1 MYKSI
6 IMRILKKYFLL
17 ILVIYSTDN
26 IVVAQDSLSLS
37 DAIQIGLN
45 QNFDIQISTKNVE
58 INKLQNTWGQAGRY
72 PTVDINFQQGNSIS
86 DQSNNP
92 LSIVQ
97 ELIFQNSIQGAANL
111 NWVLFNGFR
120 VKANKAKLNNLEAQ
134 SEGNATLVIENTI
147 QGIILA
153 YYSANLQKEKMD
165 LLKNVLKLSRDKY
178 LHEKEKGELG
188 FATSVDQL
196 QFESAYLADSSAV
209 IMQEL
214 AYKNSI
220 KNLNLFLGTDIN
232 LVWSLTDKLMPENIM
247 YNYVDLESKMLSNNT
262 NIKNQ
267 VVNMEII
274 KQDITLAKSSIYPVV
289 SFNSGAS
296 YNTSRLQIN
305 DFPMPG
311 ANVSNSANI
320 NYFANFTV
328 GFKIFDG
335 GKVKRAIQA
344 VQIQDDIASLNMA
357 KLKHQLTQELANHYE
372 IYTTR
377 IAIFEINLKSF
388 AAAKRNFEIAR
399 LRKNAGIINSFDLR
413 NIEMVYLQTGTALF
427 EAIYNIEES
436 KTNLTRLTGGIIE
449 NKE

>member
-1 MYKSI
+1 
-6 IMRILKKYFLL
+6 MRILKTYFLL
-17 ILVIYSTDN
+17 TLVICWVGN
-26 IVVAQDSLSLS
+26 ISLAQDSLSLS
-37 DAIQIGLN
+37 DAIQIGLKK
-45 QNFDIQISTKNVE
+45 NFDIQISAKNIE

-72 PTVDINFQQGNSIS
+72 PTIDINIQQGNSIS

-97 ELIFQNSIQGAANL
+97 QLIYQNSIQGAANL

-120 VKANKAKLNNLEAQ
+120 IKANKLKLNNLEAQ
-134 SEGNATLVIENTI
+134 SEGNAALIIENTI

-153 YYSANLQKEKMD
+153 YYSTNLQKEKMD

-178 LHEKEKGELG
+178 LHEKEKGEMG
-188 FATSVDQL
+188 FASTVDQL
-196 QFESAYLADSSAV
+196 QFESAYLSDSSAI

-214 AYKNSI
+214 AYKNAI
-220 KNLNLFLGTDIN
+220 KNLNLFMGVEIN
-232 LVWSLTDKLMPENIM
+232 LKWNLTDKLLPENTL
-247 YNYVDLESKMLSNNT
+247 YNYKELESKMLGNNT

-267 VVNMEII
+267 VVNIEIL
-274 KQDITLAKSSIYPVV
+274 KQDVSLAKASMFPVV

-311 ANVSNSANI
+311 ANTSNSANI

-344 VQIQDDIASLNMA
+344 VQIQEDITNLNMS

-372 IYTTR
+372 IYNTR
-377 IAIFEINLKSF
+377 IAIFKVNLKSF
-388 AAAKRNFEIAR
+388 DVAKRSFEIAQ

-427 EAIYNIEES
+427 EAIYNIQES
-436 KTNLTRLTGGIIE
+436 NTNLIRLTGGIIE
-449 NKE
+449 NED

>member
-1 MYKSI
+1 
-6 IMRILKKYFLL
+6 MRILKTYFLL
-17 ILVIYSTDN
+17 ILVICSVGN
-26 IVVAQDSLSLS
+26 ISVAQDSLSLS
-37 DAIQIGLN
+37 DAIQIGLKK
-45 QNFDIQISTKNVE
+45 NFDIQISAKNIE

-72 PTVDINFQQGNSIS
+72 PTIDINIQQGNSIS

-97 ELIFQNSIQGAANL
+97 QLIYQNSIQGAANL

-120 VKANKAKLNNLEAQ
+120 IKANKLKLNNLEAQ

-147 QGIILA
+147 QGIILS
-153 YYSANLQKEKMD
+153 YYSTNLQKEKMD

-178 LHEKEKGELG
+178 LHEKEKGEMGL
-188 FATSVDQL
+188 ATTVDQL
-196 QFESAYLADSSAV
+196 QFESAYLSDSSA
-209 IMQEL
+209 IIIQEL
-214 AYKNSI
+214 AYKNAI
-220 KNLNLFLGTDIN
+220 KNLNLFMGVGIN
-232 LVWSLTDKLMPENIM
+232 LKWNLTDKLLPENTL
-247 YNYVDLESKMLSNNT
+247 YNYKELESKMLGNNT

-267 VVNMEII
+267 VVNIEIL
-274 KQDITLAKSSIYPVV
+274 KQDVSLAKASMFPVV

-311 ANVSNSANI
+311 ANTSNSANI

-344 VQIQDDIASLNMA
+344 VQIQEDITNLNMD

-372 IYTTR
+372 IYNTR
-377 IAIFEINLKSF
+377 IAIFKVNLKSF
-388 AAAKRNFEIAR
+388 DVAKRSFEIAQ
-399 LRKNAGIINSFDLR
+399 LRKNSGIINSFDLR

-427 EAIYNIEES
+427 EAIYNIQES

>member
-1 MYKSI
+1 
-6 IMRILKKYFLL
+6 MRIFKTYFLL
-17 ILVIYSTDN
+17 ILVICSYGN
-26 IVVAQDSLSLS
+26 IVAQDSLSLS
-37 DAIQIGLN
+37 DAIQIGLKK
-45 QNFDIQISTKNVE
+45 NFDIQISGKNIE
-58 INKLQNTWGQAGRY
+58 INKLQNTWGQAGRF
-72 PTVDINFQQGNSIS
+72 PSVDINIQQGNSIS

-97 ELIFQNSIQGAANL
+97 QLIYQNSIQGAANL

-120 VKANKAKLNNLEAQ
+120 VKANKLKLNNLETQ

-147 QGIILA
+147 QGIILS
-153 YYSANLQKEKMD
+153 YYSTNLQKEKMD

-178 LHEKEKGELG
+178 LHEKEKGEMG
-188 FATSVDQL
+188 FATTVDQL
-196 QFESAYLADSSAV
+196 QFESAYLSDSSAI

-214 AYKNSI
+214 AYKNAI
-220 KNLNLFLGTDIN
+220 KNLNLFMGVEIN
-232 LVWSLTDKLMPENIM
+232 LKWNLTDKLLPENTL
-247 YNYVDLESKMLSNNT
+247 YNYKELESKMLGNNT

-267 VVNMEII
+267 VVNIEIL
-274 KQDITLAKSSIYPVV
+274 KQDISLAKSSMYPVV

-311 ANVSNSANI
+311 ANTSNSANI

-344 VQIQDDIASLNMA
+344 VQIQEDITNLNMS

-372 IYTTR
+372 IYNTR
-377 IAIFEINLKSF
+377 IAIFEVMQQSF
-388 AAAKRNFEIAR
+388 TVAKRSFEIAQ

-427 EAIYNIEES
+427 EAIYNIQES

-449 NKE
+449 NKD

>member
-1 MYKSI
+1 
-6 IMRILKKYFLL
+6 
-17 ILVIYSTDN
+17 
-26 IVVAQDSLSLS
+26 
-37 DAIQIGLN
+37 
-45 QNFDIQISTKNVE
+45 
-58 INKLQNTWGQAGRY
+58 
-72 PTVDINFQQGNSIS
+72 
-86 DQSNNP
+86 
-92 LSIVQ
+92 
-97 ELIFQNSIQGAANL
+97 
-111 NWVLFNGFR
+111 
-120 VKANKAKLNNLEAQ
+120 
-134 SEGNATLVIENTI
+134 
-147 QGIILA
+147 
-153 YYSANLQKEKMD
+153 MD

-178 LHEKEKGELG
+178 LHEKEKGEMG
-188 FATSVDQL
+188 FATTVDQL
-196 QFESAYLADSSAV
+196 QFESAYLSDSSAI

-214 AYKNSI
+214 AYKNAI
-220 KNLNLFLGTDIN
+220 KNLNLFMGVEIN
-232 LVWSLTDKLMPENIM
+232 LKWNLTDKLLPENTL
-247 YNYVDLESKMLSNNT
+247 YNYKELESKMLGNNT

-267 VVNMEII
+267 VVNIEIL
-274 KQDITLAKSSIYPVV
+274 KQDVSLAKASMFPVV

-311 ANVSNSANI
+311 ANTSNSANI

-344 VQIQDDIASLNMA
+344 VQIQEDITNLNMD

-372 IYTTR
+372 IYNTR
-377 IAIFEINLKSF
+377 IAIFKVNLKSF
-388 AAAKRNFEIAR
+388 DVAKRSFEIAQ

-427 EAIYNIEES
+427 EAIYNIQES

>member
-1 MYKSI
+1 
-6 IMRILKKYFLL
+6 MRILKTYFLL
-17 ILVIYSTDN
+17 ILVICSVGN
-26 IVVAQDSLSLS
+26 ISVAQDSLSLS
-37 DAIQIGLN
+37 DAIQIGLKK
-45 QNFDIQISTKNVE
+45 NFDIQISAKNIE

-72 PTVDINFQQGNSIS
+72 PTIDINIQQGNSIS

-97 ELIFQNSIQGAANL
+97 QLIYQNSIQGAANL

-120 VKANKAKLNNLEAQ
+120 IKANKLKLNNLEAQ

-147 QGIILA
+147 QGIILS
-153 YYSANLQKEKMD
+153 YYSTNLQKEKMD

-178 LHEKEKGELG
+178 LHEKEKGEMGL
-188 FATSVDQL
+188 ATTVDQL
-196 QFESAYLADSSAV
+196 QFESAYLSDSSA
-209 IMQEL
+209 IIIQEL
-214 AYKNSI
+214 AYKNAI
-220 KNLNLFLGTDIN
+220 KNLNLFMGVEIN
-232 LVWSLTDKLMPENIM
+232 LKWNLTDKLLPENTL
-247 YNYVDLESKMLSNNT
+247 YNYKELESKMLGNNT

-267 VVNMEII
+267 VVNIEIL
-274 KQDITLAKSSIYPVV
+274 KQDVSLAKASMFPVV

-311 ANVSNSANI
+311 ANTSNSANI

-344 VQIQDDIASLNMA
+344 VQIQEDITNLNMD

-372 IYTTR
+372 IYNTR
-377 IAIFEINLKSF
+377 IAIFKVNLKSF
-388 AAAKRNFEIAR
+388 DVAKRSFEIAQ
-399 LRKNAGIINSFDLR
+399 LRKNSGIINSFDLR

-427 EAIYNIEES
+427 EAIYNIQES

>member
-1 MYKSI
+1 MQ
-6 IMRILKKYFLL
+6 ILKTYFLL
-17 ILVIYSTDN
+17 TLVICWVGN
-26 IVVAQDSLSLS
+26 ISVAQDSLSLS
-37 DAIQIGLN
+37 DAIQIGLKK
-45 QNFDIQISTKNVE
+45 NFDIQISAKNIE

-72 PTVDINFQQGNSIS
+72 PTIDINIQQGNSIS

-97 ELIFQNSIQGAANL
+97 QLIYQNSIQGAANL

-120 VKANKAKLNNLEAQ
+120 IKANKLKLNNLEAQ
-134 SEGNATLVIENTI
+134 SEGNATLIIENTI

-153 YYSANLQKEKMD
+153 YYSTNLQKEKKD

-178 LHEKEKGELG
+178 LHEKEKGEMG
-188 FATSVDQL
+188 FASTVDQL
-196 QFESAYLADSSAV
+196 QFESAYLSDSSAI

-214 AYKNSI
+214 AYKNAI
-220 KNLNLFLGTDIN
+220 KNLNLFMGVEIN
-232 LVWSLTDKLMPENIM
+232 LKWNLTDKLLPENTL
-247 YNYVDLESKMLSNNT
+247 YNYKELESKMLGNNT

-267 VVNMEII
+267 VVNIEIL
-274 KQDITLAKSSIYPVV
+274 KQDVSLAKASMFPVV

-311 ANVSNSANI
+311 ANTSNSANI

-344 VQIQDDIASLNMA
+344 VQIQEDITNLNMS

-372 IYTTR
+372 IYNTR
-377 IAIFEINLKSF
+377 IAIFKVNLKSF
-388 AAAKRNFEIAR
+388 DVAKRSFEIAQ

-427 EAIYNIEES
+427 EAIYNIQES
-436 KTNLTRLTGGIIE
+436 NTNLIRLTGGIIE
-449 NKE
+449 NED